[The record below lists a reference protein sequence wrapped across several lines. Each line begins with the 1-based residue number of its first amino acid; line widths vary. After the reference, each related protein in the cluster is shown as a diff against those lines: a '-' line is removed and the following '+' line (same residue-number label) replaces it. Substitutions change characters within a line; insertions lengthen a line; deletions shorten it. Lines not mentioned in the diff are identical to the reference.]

1 LRVSHIVYKK
11 LNGGKKMKTETIL
24 NNLLKVKDNPLKYMD
39 VLENTINELK
49 IDVYNENMGLK
60 NRKQDPQKK
69 ALKFLNDNK
78 KRFSGSRSCLSYACN
93 TVINGKEVQVFTDS
107 YIAFILKTFYKLPLW
122 DNEKEK
128 NKYPQIDR
136 VFPDKKYGE
145 IVNIN
150 FKDII
155 AKMKA
160 KQIEEK
166 DGIKIIELKS
176 ESYRC
181 FFNADNLKKICD
193 ILGTTEL
200 KMRLYGEIKAALIID
215 EKTDN
220 QAVIAPIRKYC

>member
-1 LRVSHIVYKK
+1 
-11 LNGGKKMKTETIL
+11 MKTETIL
-24 NNLLKVKDNPLKYMD
+24 NNLLKVKDNPFKYMD

-78 KRFSGSRSCLSYACN
+78 KRFSSGRSCLAYAYETN
-93 TVINGKEVQVFTDS
+93 INGNDVQVFTDS

-122 DNEKEK
+122 NKE
-128 NKYPQIDR
+128 NGSYPQIER
-136 VFPDKKYGE
+136 CLPDKNYGE

-155 AKMKA
+155 AKLKA

-166 DGIKIIELKS
+166 DGMKIIELKS
-176 ESYRC
+176 ESYKC

-200 KMRLYGEIKAALIID
+200 VMRLYGEMKAALIVD

-220 QAVIAPIRKYC
+220 KAVIVPIRSYC

>member
-1 LRVSHIVYKK
+1 
-11 LNGGKKMKTETIL
+11 
-24 NNLLKVKDNPLKYMD
+24 
-39 VLENTINELK
+39 
-49 IDVYNENMGLK
+49 MGLK

-78 KRFSGSRSCLSYACN
+78 KRFSSCRSCLGYAYQ
-93 TVINGKEVQVFTDS
+93 TIINGNEVQVFTDS
-107 YIAFILKTFYKLPLW
+107 YIAFILKTLYNLPLW
-122 DNEKEK
+122 DEK
-128 NKYPQIDR
+128 NGAYPQIER
-136 VFPDKKYGE
+136 CLPDKSYGE

-155 AKMKA
+155 AKLKA

-176 ESYRC
+176 ESYKC

-200 KMRLYGEIKAALIID
+200 VMRLYGELKAALIVD

-220 QAVIAPIRKYC
+220 QAIIVPIRSYC

>member
-1 LRVSHIVYKK
+1 
-11 LNGGKKMKTETIL
+11 MKTETIL
-24 NNLLKVKDNPLKYMD
+24 NKLLKLKENPYNAELLDN
-39 VLENTINELK
+39 VINELK

-78 KRFSGSRSCLSYACN
+78 KCFSDSRPCLAYACK
-93 TVINGKEVQVFTDS
+93 TVINGNDVQVFTDS
-107 YIAFILKTFYKLPLW
+107 NIAFILKTFYNLPLW

-128 NKYPQIDR
+128 NKYPKIER
-136 VFPDKKYGE
+136 LLPDKKYGE

-155 AKMKA
+155 AKLKS

-166 DGIKIIELKS
+166 DGIKLIELNS
-176 ESYRC
+176 ENYKC
-181 FFNADNLKKICD
+181 IFNADNLKKICD

-200 KMRLYGEIKAALIID
+200 DMYLYGTLKPALIVD

-220 QAVIAPIRKYC
+220 QALIVPIRSYC

>member
-1 LRVSHIVYKK
+1 
-11 LNGGKKMKTETIL
+11 MKTETIL
-24 NNLLKVKDNPLKYMD
+24 NNLLKVKNNPFKYMD
-39 VLENTINELK
+39 VLENTIDELK
-49 IDVYNENMGLK
+49 IDIYNESMGLK

-78 KRFSGSRSCLSYACN
+78 KRFSSDRSCLAYAYQ
-93 TVINGKEVQVFTDS
+93 TTINGKEVQVFTDS

-128 NKYPQIDR
+128 NKYPEIER
-136 VFPDKKYGE
+136 VLPYKNYGE
-145 IVNIN
+145 IVNVN

-155 AKMKA
+155 AKLKA

-176 ESYRC
+176 ESYKC

-193 ILGTTEL
+193 ILGTTDL
-200 KMRLYGEIKAALIID
+200 TMYFYGTLKAALIVD
-215 EKTDN
+215 EKADN
-220 QAVIAPIRKYC
+220 QAVIVPIISYC

>member
-1 LRVSHIVYKK
+1 
-11 LNGGKKMKTETIL
+11 MKTETIL
-24 NNLLKVKDNPLKYMD
+24 NKLLKLKENPYNAELLDN
-39 VLENTINELK
+39 VINELK

-78 KRFSGSRSCLSYACN
+78 KRFSGCRPCLAYACK
-93 TVINGKEVQVFTDS
+93 TVINGDDVQVFTDT
-107 YIAFILKTFYKLPLW
+107 YIAFILKTFYNLPLW
-122 DNEKEK
+122 DEENGS
-128 NKYPQIDR
+128 YPPIDR
-136 VFPDKKYGE
+136 VFPNKNYGE

-150 FKDII
+150 FKDLL
-155 AKMKA
+155 AKLKA

-166 DGIKIIELKS
+166 DGMKIIELKS
-176 ESYRC
+176 ESYKC

-200 KMRLYGEIKAALIID
+200 VMRLYGEMKAALVID

-220 QAVIAPIRKYC
+220 QAVIVPIRSYC

>member
-1 LRVSHIVYKK
+1 
-11 LNGGKKMKTETIL
+11 MKTETIL
-24 NNLLKVKDNPLKYMD
+24 NKLLKLKENPYNAELLDN
-39 VLENTINELK
+39 VINELK

-78 KRFSGSRSCLSYACN
+78 KRFSSCRSCLSYAYQ
-93 TVINGKEVQVFTDS
+93 TIINGNEVQVFTDS

-122 DNEKEK
+122 DEENGS
-128 NKYPQIDR
+128 YPQIGR
-136 VFPDKKYGE
+136 LIPDKNYGE
-145 IVNIN
+145 IVSVN

-155 AKMKA
+155 AKLKA

-166 DGIKIIELKS
+166 DGMKIIELKS
-176 ESYRC
+176 ESYKC

-200 KMRLYGEIKAALIID
+200 VMRLYGELKPALIID

-220 QAVIAPIRKYC
+220 QAVIVPIRSYC